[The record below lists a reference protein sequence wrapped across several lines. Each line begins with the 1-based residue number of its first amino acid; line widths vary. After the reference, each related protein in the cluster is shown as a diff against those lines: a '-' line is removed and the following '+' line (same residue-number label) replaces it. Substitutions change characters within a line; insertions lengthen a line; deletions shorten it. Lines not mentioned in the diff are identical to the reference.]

1 MGHRGTRPSAADRA
15 AGGASTPAQ
24 GDPSSPAGPS
34 APAASPSPP
43 SSASSAFSAFSAG
56 PADPANGSAALAGAL
71 PAAWAAALADTQTVP
86 MTQEQ
91 ALRVVSGPSAQVL
104 ALSDDPDLAR
114 KVGVQTANALIDAH
128 CFQSASLAASIEVL
142 DSCLQHRLASGTR
155 TALLAGLAAA
165 FAEGLRERTR
175 AEQASIHEAVLAA
188 YRAGEARFRTV
199 FRNAPLGIV
208 ITDRHGQVLE
218 VNPGLADMLGVEP
231 YTTRG
236 RNIKN
241 LMQVADP
248 DLYWQRHDELVA
260 GRRAAYDI
268 DCRILRSDGGVVWTH
283 LTANAVRDDSG
294 DIALVIGL
302 YEDVTERRHITEQ
315 LRHQATHD
323 PLTGLPNRVRL
334 LEEVDDLIRA
344 AAPGERIGLCFLD
357 LDGFKGVNDTLG
369 HQAGDELLTEVAR
382 RLVGATDPRRHVVAR
397 MGGDE
402 FVLLFPRTPGAG
414 AVVEVVEAVLAAVRR
429 PIVLDGH
436 SLTVT
441 ASAGVVERPAA
452 GASAIELLRAADMT
466 LYWAKAAGKAGW
478 ALFDEERNAREV
490 HRYALSQALP
500 AALESGELCLV
511 YQPIFSLTDGRPHT
525 VEALARWNHPER
537 GLLDPVEFVPMA
549 EQTGGIVALGRWALR
564 RAAADAM
571 TWPATPDRPAPAVS
585 VNVAVRQVR
594 EPGLLDDV
602 REALSAAGLPPRRLC
617 LEITESA
624 LMNTA
629 EQGRT
634 GLATLEALADS
645 GIGIAVDDFG
655 TGYSNLAR
663 LRDLPAT
670 SLKIDA
676 SFVADLDRDP
686 ADPSAESIMMS
697 LVALAH
703 ACGMTVTAE
712 GVETPRQARRLA
724 ELGVDYA
731 QGFHYSRP
739 VPAGEVP
746 GLLRAWAALG
756 AVVVGW

>member
-1 MGHRGTRPSAADRA
+1 VSASAAA
-15 AGGASTPAQ
+15 
-24 GDPSSPAGPS
+24 
-34 APAASPSPP
+34 
-43 SSASSAFSAFSAG
+43 
-56 PADPANGSAALAGAL
+56 
-71 PAAWAAALADTQTVP
+71 
-86 MTQEQ
+86 Q
-91 ALRVVSGPSAQVL
+91 ALRVVAGPAEQVL
-104 ALSDDPDLAR
+104 AVPDDPDLAR
-114 KVGVQTANALIDAH
+114 KVGAQTANALIEAH
-128 CFQSASLAASIEVL
+128 CFQSASLAATIEVL
-142 DSCLQHRLASGTR
+142 DEVLQPLLSPVTR
-155 TALLAGLAAA
+155 TALLAGLAAG
-165 FAEGLRERTR
+165 FADGLRERTR

-218 VNPGLADMLGVEP
+218 VNPGLAEMLGVEP
-231 YTTRG
+231 YSTRG
-236 RNIKN
+236 RNIRN

-248 DLYWQRHDELVA
+248 DAYWRRHHELLA
-260 GRRAAYDI
+260 GDRTAYDM
-268 DCRILRSDGGVVWTH
+268 DCRILRSDGAVVWTH
-283 LTANAVRDDSG
+283 LTANAVRDDRG

-334 LEEVDDLIRA
+334 LEEVDELIRRA
-344 AAPGERIGLCFLD
+344 GPGERLGLAFLD

-369 HQAGDELLTEVAR
+369 HQAGDELLAEVAR
-382 RLVGATDPRRHVVAR
+382 RLLGATDPRRHVVAR

-402 FVLLFPRTPGAG
+402 FVLLFPGTDGPEPMVA
-414 AVVEVVEAVLAAVRR
+414 VVEAVLAAVRR

-441 ASAGVVERPAA
+441 ASAGLVERPAA
-452 GASAIELLRAADMT
+452 GASAIELLRAADIT

-500 AALESGELCLV
+500 AALEAGELCLV
-511 YQPIFSLTDGRPHT
+511 YQPIFSLADGRPHT
-525 VEALARWNHPER
+525 VEALVRWDHPER

-564 RAAADAM
+564 RAAADAV
-571 TWPATPDRPAPAVS
+571 TWPAAPGRPAPAVA

-602 REALSAAGLPPRRLC
+602 EGALAAAGLPPGRLC

-629 EQGRT
+629 EQGRS
-634 GLATLEALADS
+634 GLATLRTLADS

-663 LRDLPAT
+663 LRHLPAT

-676 SFVADLDRDP
+676 SFVADLDREPVD
-686 ADPSAESIMMS
+686 ASAESIMTS

-712 GVETPRQARRLA
+712 GVETARQARRLA

-739 VPAGEVP
+739 VAAEAVP
-746 GLLRAWAALG
+746 GLLETWAAVG
-756 AVVVGW
+756 AAVVASW